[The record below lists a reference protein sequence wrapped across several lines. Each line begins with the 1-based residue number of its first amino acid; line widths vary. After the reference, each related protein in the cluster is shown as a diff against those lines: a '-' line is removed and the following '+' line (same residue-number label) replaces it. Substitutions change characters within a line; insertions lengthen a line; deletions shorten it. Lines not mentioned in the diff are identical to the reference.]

1 MSTPNPQEF
10 KDKYAAQVVKGLGN
24 NFDSM
29 KSSRLG
35 DALKGAQ
42 ESIIKKRIDN
52 GELSIPSTFSSSNN
66 DSNPGGSDPGKATT
80 PPTAAVVEAPQ
91 EIKPEPVEFNPS
103 NALYYGD
110 SIATGLGHGGAEGN
124 EGSDARWGRGA
135 ARTLAVLNSRP
146 KGTFKGQDVVL
157 STGILNSGADWD
169 TVRSQVNFLNGRGAR
184 SVRLVGVPNTE
195 KYSGWNEQ
203 LQSIADET
211 GATFLGGYTPGDD
224 GVHFDYTTYPVYRQ
238 L

>member
-1 MSTPNPQEF
+1 MSTPDPKEF
-10 KDKYAAQVVKGLGN
+10 KDKYASEVVKSFGN
-24 NFDSM
+24 NFGDM

-35 DALKGAQ
+35 SALQGAQ

-52 GELSIPSTFSSSNN
+52 GELSIPSTFSSDNN
-66 DSNPGGSDPGKATT
+66 NSNPGDSKPGKAST
-80 PPTAAVVEAPQ
+80 PPTPAVAEAPQ
-91 EIKPEPVEFNPS
+91 AITPEPVEFNPS

-124 EGSDARWGRGA
+124 ENSDARWGRGA
-135 ARTLAVLNSRP
+135 ARTLALLNSRP
-146 KGTFKGQDVVL
+146 EGTFKDQDVVL

-184 SVRLVGVPNTE
+184 SVRLVGVPNTDQ
-195 KYSGWNEQ
+195 YAGWNDQ
-203 LQSIADET
+203 LQTIADET
-211 GATFLGGYTPGDD
+211 GATFLGGYTPGED

-238 L
+238 P